1 MDRVLKLE
9 LRDGLK
15 EAKIIAWR
23 VAAGDTVGRND
34 VISDICAAETL
45 FELRSPFDG
54 VIVDLHHSA
63 GSTVAAGSVMA
74 SFAAIPSVWFDEGLP
89 YGAPPGTFTPMTYL

>member
-1 MDRVLKLE
+1 MNRVLKLE
-9 LRDGLK
+9 LSDGLK

-23 VAAGDTVGRND
+23 VRAGDVVGQND
-34 VISDICAAETL
+34 VISDICTAETL

-63 GSTVAAGSVMA
+63 GSSVAAGSVIA
-74 SFAAIPSVWFDEGLP
+74 SFAATPSVWFDEGLP
-89 YGAPPGTFTPMTYL
+89 YGAPPETYTPPMRL